1 MYAICTTDTALI
13 ATAYTARYLIS
24 PLTALFHPLHSSTP
38 PPTPPMPDDACLIAD
53 LPYVDA
59 SQRVH
64 KDVYGLLVG
73 IKMDTHPKPLRLAI
87 TDFTMNENLGQ
98 YNAMDLPGG
107 HLDALQVFQVDA
119 YHNRFQGFLQMYK
132 NVFEE
137 ELVDYGAT
145 PDDMIPLAHRLC
157 LVKVRVQLK
166 TYGSILEGKVITI
179 TMADGNLQHKN
190 WSRILVQLAQHYPQL
205 VHECHARFDKV
216 NRLVGSPV
224 KPSESLSEL
233 AVTRTEQPAQSQIKL
248 EAGAEA
254 ESLQFPDRQ
263 PTPPLHSTGSSQDPS
278 DSERDENEL
287 HHISFDNGMDNGNS
301 FDNPHISS
309 NFHHAV
315 PASVSSSVVETQP
328 GFESGL
334 EPGSHHIT
342 GDKSVPQ
349 WTVSRLLGAREED
362 VAGRTITVNAYVVAT
377 VPDDWTL
384 VCGKQ
389 YFQSRGNSVELGDP
403 FYRSLE
409 IIISD
414 HRPQSLVLDPETALS
429 VRLQDEDLELFF
441 NNASVEYNYTHM
453 GGQAAT
459 LRYPDEPL
467 QLHLYRKDVKI
478 SYNMSMPM
486 WSARGLY
493 MADLVS

>member
-1 MYAICTTDTALI
+1 
-13 ATAYTARYLIS
+13 
-24 PLTALFHPLHSSTP
+24 
-38 PPTPPMPDDACLIAD
+38 MPDDSCLISD
-53 LPYVDA
+53 LPYVEL
-59 SQRVH
+59 SQGVY

-73 IKMDTHPKPLRLAI
+73 IKMDTAPKPLRLAI
-87 TDFTMNENLGQ
+87 TDFTMNEKIGL

-119 YHNRFQGFLQMYK
+119 YVNRFQVFFQMYR
-132 NVFEE
+132 NVFRE
-137 ELVDYGAT
+137 ELLEHGST
-145 PDDMIPLAHRLC
+145 SEDMIPLFHQLC

-166 TYGSILEGKVITI
+166 KYDDILEGRLVNIAL
-179 TMADGNLQHKN
+179 ADGNLRHQN
-190 WSRILVQLAQHYPQL
+190 WSRILVQLNQLYPQL
-205 VHECHARFDKV
+205 IHENQTRFDMV
-216 NRLVGSPV
+216 NRLLGNPV
-224 KPSESLSEL
+224 SKTTETSSSES
-233 AVTRTEQPAQSQIKL
+233 VVNRTEQPAQSQIKL
-248 EAGAEA
+248 EAAAEA

-278 DSERDENEL
+278 DSDNDDNDEI
-287 HHISFDNGMDNGNS
+287 HHISFDNAQQAYNTAQSN
-301 FDNPHISS
+301 IST
-309 NFHHAV
+309 N
-315 PASVSSSVVETQP
+315 SSVVET
-328 GFESGL
+328 E
-334 EPGSHHIT
+334 
-342 GDKSVPQ
+342 VPASNHRAIVEDVVPS
-349 WTVSRLLGAREED
+349 WTVSRLLSAKEED
-362 VAGRTITVNAYVVAT
+362 VAGRTITVNAFVVAT
-377 VPDDWTL
+377 IPDDWTL

-414 HRPQSLVLDPETALS
+414 HRPHSQVLDPETALS
-429 VRLQDEDLELFF
+429 VRLQDDDLESFF

-459 LRYPDEPL
+459 LKYPDEPL

-493 MADLVS
+493 MNDLVG